1 MKLILFVA
9 IIGGIL
15 AIFGIVYGISFLVE
29 KNKKGKRP
37 KTVTKAPD
45 DDPQFLRDLAR
56 RLNEEEQN
64 KGKAPNAEAGS
75 ESTNPD
81 DESGQGQP
89 KDKTDD

>member
-1 MKLILFVA
+1 MRLILFVA

-29 KNKKGKRP
+29 KNKKNKRP

-56 RLNEEEQN
+56 RLAEEEQ
-64 KGKAPNAEAGS
+64 AEKEQS
-75 ESTNPD
+75 EQAQAKDEPD
-81 DESGQGQP
+81 KEP
-89 KDKTDD
+89 KDKDKPEAND

>member
-1 MKLILFVA
+1 MRLILFVA

-29 KNKKGKRP
+29 KNKKNKRP

-56 RLNEEEQN
+56 RLAEEEQ
-64 KGKAPNAEAGS
+64 AEKEQA
-75 ESTNPD
+75 EQAQAKDEPD
-81 DESGQGQP
+81 KEP
-89 KDKTDD
+89 KDKDKPEAND

>member
-15 AIFGIVYGISFLVE
+15 AVFGIVYGISFLIE
-29 KNKKGKRP
+29 KNKKSKRP

-56 RLNEEEQN
+56 RLAEEEQ
-64 KGKAPNAEAGS
+64 
-75 ESTNPD
+75 D
-81 DESGQGQP
+81 D
-89 KDKTDD
+89 KDKPEAND